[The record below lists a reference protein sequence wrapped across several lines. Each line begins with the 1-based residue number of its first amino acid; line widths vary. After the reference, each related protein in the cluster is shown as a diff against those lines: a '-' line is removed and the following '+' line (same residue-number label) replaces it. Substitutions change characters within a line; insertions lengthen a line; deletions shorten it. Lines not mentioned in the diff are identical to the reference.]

1 MEQDSGVR
9 DSLTGLKTRPAL
21 EADLRRA
28 LKESAASVRKSV
40 ALATLDVDHF
50 KQVNDQFGVD
60 AGDCVLRSLADLLE
74 AEAPGN
80 AYRLSGDEFA
90 LLLPGLSLGQ
100 AFLRMEALRVRV
112 EDALRRLDL
121 PAGNDTPA
129 DRSVTITAGVAH
141 CPRDARDVPGLFKA
155 ADAALQSA
163 KDTGRNQVGLPP
175 NQEMVMKSS
184 YYPAAS
190 VRKLKNLAERT
201 GRKESH
207 LLREALGDLLRKYDT
222 APQED

>member
-9 DSLTGLKTRPAL
+9 DALTGLKTRPAL

-28 LKESAASVRKSV
+28 LKESAVSVRKSV

-50 KQVNDQFGVD
+50 KQVNDQFGAD
-60 AGDCVLRSLADLLE
+60 AGDRVLRNLADFLE

-112 EDALRRLDL
+112 EDALRRLD
-121 PAGNDTPA
+121 PPDAPA